1 MPTLSDT
8 QIVRTLRPIK
18 RSSIVWPWS
27 TLSLSLSALCKSHLP
42 LIRIFGIILYLHEI
56 PLAETIGVKK
66 KKRFTWVAFIAQAAV
81 VGHSLSQSN
90 NLITE
95 GGVAVYWGQS
105 AFLVLGSAV
114 IHFGWG
120 YEAVRWR
127 TALM

>member
-18 RSSIVWPWS
+18 KSSTVWPWS
-27 TLSLSLSALCKSHLP
+27 TLSLSPSASCKSHLP
-42 LIRIFGIILYLHEI
+42 FIRIFGIILYLHEI
-56 PLAETIGVKK
+56 PFAETIGA

-81 VGHSLSQSN
+81 IGHSLSQSN
-90 NLITE
+90 NLITD

-120 YEAVRWR
+120 YKAVRWR